1 MGIAGKILI
10 VDEEEDA
17 LENCRRILSRVPYA
31 CVSTSNPSHAF
42 ALLERE
48 HPGLVLTDLRM
59 PKMDGIEVLTAAK
72 RADPNVQVVL
82 VTAHATIE
90 TAVTSMRYGAF
101 DYITKPFTSEEL
113 IQVVCSG
120 FKQFLSRFLSSILRQ
135 RICSCAMPGRATSG
149 SSKMSWNGRP
159 CWWMVPQSSAP
170 ICPIG
175 CRRWLTEIRCLQ
187 NPRRSSRPSNRRSSP
202 LSPISLS
209 TC

>member
-10 VDEEEDA
+10 VDDEEDA

-31 CVSTSNPSHAF
+31 CVSTSNPSHAL

-101 DYITKPFTSEEL
+101 DYITGNLTGER
-113 IQVVCSG
+113 SG
-120 FKQFLSRFLSSILRQ
+120 RQ
-135 RICSCAMPGRATSG
+135 EGG
-149 SSKMSWNGRP
+149 NG
-159 CWWMVPQSSAP
+159 
-170 ICPIG
+170 
-175 CRRWLTEIRCLQ
+175 
-187 NPRRSSRPSNRRSSP
+187 
-202 LSPISLS
+202 
-209 TC
+209 